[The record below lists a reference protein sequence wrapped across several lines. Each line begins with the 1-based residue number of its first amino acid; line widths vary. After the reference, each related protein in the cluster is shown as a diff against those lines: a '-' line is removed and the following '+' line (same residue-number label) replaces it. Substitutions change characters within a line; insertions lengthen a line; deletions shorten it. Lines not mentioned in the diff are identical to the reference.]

1 MARRTVR
8 RMASS
13 YGQFCPVAVAC
24 EVLTERWTPLVLR
37 ELLAGSRRFN
47 DLQRGV
53 PMMSPS
59 LLTKRLRT
67 LERAGIVERGG
78 GEYVLTAAGEDL
90 RPIIEGIGEWGQRW
104 SQGQLEDERLD
115 ATLLMWDMHRRI
127 DSARIPGSR
136 VVVHFQLAGSPRA
149 KSRFW
154 MVVEDGEVDL
164 CLSDPGYEVDL
175 TVRGHIRDI
184 AAYWTGRADIS
195 ELVRSG
201 ALELDGPSRFVR
213 AFPTWYLRSPFAD
226 VPAAV

>member
-1 MARRTVR
+1 MVVVPSTA
-8 RMASS
+8 MASS

-67 LERAGIVERGG
+67 LERAAIVERVG
-78 GEYVLTAAGEDL
+78 GEYVLTAAGGEL

-104 SQGQLEDERLD
+104 SRGQLDDERLD
-115 ATLLMWDMHRRI
+115 AALLMWDIHRRI
-127 DSARIPGSR
+127 DSGSVPAGR
-136 VVVHFQLAGSPRA
+136 LVVHFQLGGSPRA

-154 MVVEDGEVDL
+154 LVLEDGQVDL
-164 CLSDPGYEVDL
+164 CLSDPGHEVDL
-175 TVRGHIRDI
+175 TVRGHLRDI
-184 AAYWTGRADIS
+184 AAYWTGRADIG
-195 ELVRSG
+195 ELVRGG
-201 ALELDGPSRFVR
+201 ALDLDGPPRLVR
-213 AFPTWYLRSPFAD
+213 AFPTWFLRSAFAE
-226 VPAAV
+226 VPSAV